1 MNIGEGE
8 RRMSAD
14 QKTNQRLKAKE
25 TRMSQ
30 EMIPYQNQ
38 DLAVGQLANSY
49 AARSVFSDYQQR
61 IAENTKRRQLDDLQL
76 FAQFL
81 TSAGLPVTAQDLYT
95 RPETWQPITY
105 GLIEAFTRWQLAAGY
120 AIGSINVHLATVKKY
135 CQLAAKAG
143 TLSPEEIALIKLVQG
158 FRQKEGR
165 NADEMREVSRVG
177 RKKAEPVIISFDQA
191 QLLKQQPD
199 TAQGCRDALLM
210 CLLLD
215 HGLRCG
221 EIAELP
227 ASAISL
233 TSGTLTFYRRKVDKT
248 QTHELMR
255 DTLIAAS
262 RYFAIC
268 QPGPSLLLGSRKGGH
283 LQGRMSERAISDR
296 ARVLC
301 DRIGLQ
307 GVSAHDGRHAWATFA
322 VRGGT
327 DLKTLQDAGGWNS
340 IEMPSRYAASQ
351 KIANKGV
358 VLGK

>member
-1 MNIGEGE
+1 
-8 RRMSAD
+8 
-14 QKTNQRLKAKE
+14 
-25 TRMSQ
+25 MSQ
-30 EMIPYQNQ
+30 EMVPYDDQ
-38 DLAVGQLANSY
+38 AVGQLANVY
-49 AARSVFSDYQQR
+49 AARSVFSDYQGR
-61 IAENTKRRQLDDLQL
+61 IAENTKRRQMDDLHL
-76 FAQFL
+76 FARFL
-81 TSAGLPVTAQDLYT
+81 GDAGMQIAPDDLYT
-95 RPETWQPITY
+95 TPEAWQPITY
-105 GLIEAFTRWQLAAGY
+105 GLLEAFVRWQLAAGY
-120 AIGSINVHLATVKKY
+120 AIGSINVHLATIKKY
-135 CQLAAKAG
+135 CVLATKAG
-143 TLSPEEIALIKLVQG
+143 VIGASEIALIKLVRG

-165 NADEMREVSRVG
+165 NADEIREQKRVG

-191 QLLKQQPD
+191 QALKQQPD
-199 TAQGCRDALLM
+199 TPQGRRDALLM

-227 ASAISL
+227 TVALNL

-248 QTHELMR
+248 QTHELTR

-268 QPGPSLLLGSRKGGH
+268 QLGSYLLLGSRKGGK
-283 LQGRMSERAISDR
+283 LQGRMSERAITDR

-301 DRIGLQ
+301 ERIGLQ

-340 IEMPSRYAASQ
+340 IAMPSRYAASQ
-351 KIANKGV
+351 KIANRGV

>member
-1 MNIGEGE
+1 MF
-8 RRMSAD
+8 
-14 QKTNQRLKAKE
+14 
-25 TRMSQ
+25 Q

-38 DLAVGQLANSY
+38 ASTIGQVANSY
-49 AARSVFSDYQQR
+49 AARSVFSDYQGR
-61 IAENTKRRQLDDLQL
+61 IAANTKRRQRDDLQL

-81 TSAGLPVTAQDLYT
+81 ASAGLQVSPADLYT
-95 RPETWQPITY
+95 LPETWQPITY
-105 GLIEAFTRWQLAAGY
+105 GLLEAFVRWQLVAGY

-143 TLSPEEIALIKLVQG
+143 TIAPDEIALIKLVQG

-165 NADEMREVSRVG
+165 NADEIRVG
-177 RKKAEPVIISFDQA
+177 HKKAEPVIIDFDQA
-191 QLLKQQPD
+191 QILKQQPD
-199 TAQGCRDALLM
+199 TAQGRRDALLM

-227 ASAISL
+227 ASAL
-233 TSGTLTFYRRKVDKT
+233 NLASGTLTFYRRKVDKT
-248 QTHELMR
+248 QTHELTR

-262 RYFAIC
+262 RYFATC
-268 QPGPSLLLGSRKGGH
+268 QPGPYLLLGSRKGGH

-301 DRIGLQ
+301 ERIGLQ

-327 DLKTLQDAGGWNS
+327 DLKTLQDAGGWKS
-340 IEMPSRYAASQ
+340 IAMPSRYAASQ
-351 KIANKGV
+351 QIANKGV

>member
-1 MNIGEGE
+1 
-8 RRMSAD
+8 MSD
-14 QKTNQRLKAKE
+14 I
-25 TRMSQ
+25 
-30 EMIPYQNQ
+30 IPYQEPQ
-38 DLAVGQLANSY
+38 PRAIGQLANSY
-49 AARSVFSDYQQR
+49 AARSVFTDYQGR
-61 IAENTKRRQLDDLQL
+61 IAENTKRRQRDDLAL

-81 TSAGLPVTAQDLYT
+81 GSAGMLTTAQELYT
-95 RPETWQPITY
+95 TPDAWQPITY
-105 GLIEAFTRWQLAAGY
+105 GLLEAFVRWQLLEGY

-143 TLSPEEIALIKLVQG
+143 TIAPDEIALIKLVQG

-165 NADEMREVSRVG
+165 NADEIRDVSRVG

-191 QLLKQQPD
+191 QILKQQPD
-199 TAQGCRDALLM
+199 TAQGRRDALLM

-227 ASAISL
+227 ASAINL
-233 TSGTLTFYRRKVDKT
+233 TGGTLTFYRRKVDKT
-248 QTHELMR
+248 QTHELTR

-301 DRIGLQ
+301 ERIGLQ

-322 VRGGT
+322 VCGGT
-327 DLKTLQDAGGWNS
+327 DLKTLQDAGGWKS
-340 IEMPSRYAASQ
+340 IAMPSRYAASQ
-351 KIANKGV
+351 QIANKGV

>member
-1 MNIGEGE
+1 
-8 RRMSAD
+8 
-14 QKTNQRLKAKE
+14 
-25 TRMSQ
+25 MSQ
-30 EMIPYQNQ
+30 EMIPYQDQ
-38 DLAVGQLANSY
+38 APTIGQVANSY
-49 AARSVFSDYQQR
+49 AARSVFADYQGR
-61 IAENTKRRQLDDLQL
+61 IAENTKRRQRDDLQL

-81 TSAGLPVTAQDLYT
+81 AGAGLQVSPDDLYAL
-95 RPETWQPITY
+95 PETWQPITY
-105 GLIEAFTRWQLAAGY
+105 GLLEAFVRWQLQQGY
-120 AIGSINVHLATVKKY
+120 AIGSMNVHLATVKKY

-143 TLSPEEIALIKLVQG
+143 TIAPNEIALIKLVQG
-158 FRQKEGR
+158 YRQKEGR
-165 NADEMREVSRVG
+165 NADEIREQTRVG

-199 TAQGCRDALLM
+199 TAQGRRDALLM

-221 EIAELP
+221 EIAELS
-227 ASAISL
+227 ASALNL
-233 TSGTLTFYRRKVDKT
+233 TDGTLTFYRRKVDKT
-248 QTHELMR
+248 QTHELTR

-268 QPGPSLLLGSRKGGH
+268 LPGLSLLLGSRKGGH

-301 DRIGLQ
+301 ERIGLQ

-340 IEMPSRYAASQ
+340 IVMPSRYAASQ
-351 KIANKGV
+351 KIANRGV
-358 VLGK
+358 VLGR

>member
-1 MNIGEGE
+1 
-8 RRMSAD
+8 MSH
-14 QKTNQRLKAKE
+14 
-25 TRMSQ
+25 
-30 EMIPYQNQ
+30 EMIPYTTDQ
-38 DLAVGQLANSY
+38 ARAIGQVANSY
-49 AARSVFSDYQQR
+49 AARSVFTDYQGR
-61 IAENTKRRQLDDLQL
+61 IAANTKRRQHDDLAL
-76 FAQFL
+76 FARFL
-81 TSAGLPVTAQDLYT
+81 AGAGMQIAPDDLYSL
-95 RPETWQPITY
+95 PETWQPITY
-105 GLIEAFTRWQLAAGY
+105 GLLEAFVRWQLQQGY

-143 TLSPEEIALIKLVQG
+143 TIAPDEIALIRLVQG

-165 NADEMREVSRVG
+165 NADKIREQRRVG
-177 RKKAEPVIISFDQA
+177 TKKAEPVIISFDQA

-199 TAQGCRDALLM
+199 TAQGRRDALLM

-227 ASAISL
+227 ASAINL
-233 TSGTLTFYRRKVDKT
+233 TGGVLTFYRRKVDKT
-248 QTHELMR
+248 QIHELTR

-268 QPGPSLLLGSRKGGH
+268 TPGPYLLLGSRKGGQ
-283 LQGRMSERAISDR
+283 LAGRMSERAISDR

-301 DRIGLQ
+301 ARIGLA

-340 IEMPSRYAASQ
+340 IAMPSRYAASQ
-351 KIANKGV
+351 QIANRGV